1 LTIFPASP
9 DSEAIVLTLLD
20 MVPKSISPAS
30 AMPSDTSNITY
41 RTLLLTYLSAL
52 LPPPVTVIEPSSKTF
67 VSAVPQ
73 PHRPKEPAFHVKA
86 FRGSKDGYLFFL
98 DTGILWGF
106 KKPLLFL
113 PVDRIIRVAY
123 TSILQRT
130 FNLVVTHEKPSA
142 DSGAETEDEEVE
154 FSMMDQKDF
163 EGIDQY
169 IKTRGLEDGSLA
181 VERRAKALHINGKPA
196 PNEEGPEGEGAGAG
210 ETELE
215 KAAKEMEM
223 QQQDEEEEEEE
234 DYDPGSEG
242 ESEGEGSSSD
252 EEEDGEEVGEMEEG
266 EDEGDEE
273 KE

>member
-1 LTIFPASP
+1 
-9 DSEAIVLTLLD
+9 
-20 MVPKSISPAS
+20 
-30 AMPSDTSNITY
+30 MPSDISDITY
-41 RTLLLTYLSAL
+41 RTLLLTFLSAL
-52 LPPPVTVIEPSSKTF
+52 LPPPVRVVEPSSETF

-73 PHRPKEPAFHVKA
+73 PHRPKEPASHVKA

-106 KKPLLFL
+106 KRPLLFL
-113 PVDRIIRVAY
+113 PVDRIVRVAY

-130 FNLVVTHEKPSA
+130 FNLVVTYEKPGT
-142 DSGAETEDEEVE
+142 SGIPEAEDEEIE
-154 FSMMDQKDF
+154 FSMIDQKDF
-163 EGIDQY
+163 EGIDKF

-181 VERRAKALHINGKPA
+181 VERRAKALHINGRPA
-196 PNEEGPEGEGAGAG
+196 ADQGGVDGEENGQG

-215 KAAKEMEM
+215 KAAREMEM
-223 QQQDEEEEEEE
+223 QRQDEEDEEEE

-252 EEEDGEEVGEMEEG
+252 EEEEDGAEAEEMEEE

-273 KE
+273 EE